1 MNKNIKAAENMSND
15 HVPAGATHT
24 EADGTYWKEI
34 DGEWYFYLALFGWKP
49 YIGLKNASFY
59 GKLIPIS

>member
-1 MNKNIKAAENMSND
+1 MSND